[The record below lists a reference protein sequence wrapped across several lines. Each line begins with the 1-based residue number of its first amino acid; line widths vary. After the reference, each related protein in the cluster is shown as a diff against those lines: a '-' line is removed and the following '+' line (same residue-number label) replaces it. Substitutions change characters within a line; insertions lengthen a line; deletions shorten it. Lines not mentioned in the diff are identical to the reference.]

1 MAPFPLAGLYG
12 PNAILGSTGTPFAS
26 GSVQV
31 YQSDGMTAATLY
43 TDQTM
48 GTGAANPT
56 TCDSYGNLHFYAQPG
71 IYVLSFTIGGT
82 PTTLT
87 VQVLPWYTNTAPG
100 TLVEA
105 YIAGTVNISDVT
117 PTNMESVSLVA
128 GTWLIVARANYV
140 CTGDA
145 GVDTW
150 IGPTSASASG
160 LYAAASISLGTSAGE
175 VAQDTV
181 TIAKGVTLG
190 STTTVRLIA
199 VAGNTGVVAQD
210 VGIYDG
216 SDLTGITA
224 VRIA

>member
-1 MAPFPLAGLYG
+1 MYG

-26 GSVQV
+26 GSVEV

-87 VQVLPWYTNTAPG
+87 VQVLPWYTNISPG
-100 TLVEA
+100 TVVEA
-105 YIAGTVNISDVT
+105 YIAGTVNISDSS
-117 PTNMESVSLVA
+117 PTNITSVSLVA
-128 GTWLIVARANYV
+128 GTWLIVARANFV
-140 CTGDA
+140 CLAGPSPTDA
-145 GVDTW
+145 W
-150 IGPTSASASG
+150 IGPTSASATG
-160 LYAAASISLGTSAGE
+160 LYAADSISLGDLNYGVLSQGS
-175 VAQDTV
+175 V
-181 TIAKGVTLG
+181 TIAKSVTLG
-190 STTTVRLIA
+190 STTTVHLEAIA
-199 VAGNTGVVAQD
+199 GDTGVVAQD

-224 VRIA
+224 VRTA